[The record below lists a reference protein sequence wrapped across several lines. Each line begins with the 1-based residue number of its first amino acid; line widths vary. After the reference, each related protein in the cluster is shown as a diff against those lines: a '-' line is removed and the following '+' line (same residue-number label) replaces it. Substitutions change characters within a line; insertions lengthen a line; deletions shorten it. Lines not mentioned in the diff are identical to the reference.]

1 MNRPTSITEM
11 QARTAAFGTE
21 AGRAKGLAYRPDS
34 TDIFISPYAKCGT
47 TWMQQIVHG
56 LRTGGDMDF
65 DEITQV
71 VPWIELAHDLK
82 LDIHAPQ
89 KVRPH
94 AFKSHLSWHEIPK
107 GGRYIIVLR
116 DPVDAFLSFFR
127 FLEGWHFEAGSVTL
141 AQFADY
147 ALNRDGGRNYW
158 QHTASW
164 WGQRDNPDVLL
175 LCYEDM
181 KTDLAGAVQRVADF
195 MGEYPPERVAL
206 ATRQAGFDFMKAH
219 AHRFDDNYLRSILD
233 PVCGLPP
240 DGEASKVSA
249 GRAGQGA
256 AAVSPAIRARL
267 DAAWVRTLGAEFGL
281 PDYAALRAEMAA
293 RSGA

>member
-1 MNRPTSITEM
+1 MKIL
-11 QARTAAFGTE
+11 ALGAA
-21 AGRAKGLAYRPDS
+21 GLAVVGIVAASS
-34 TDIFISPYAKCGT
+34 TIY
-47 TWMQQIVHG
+47 
-56 LRTGGDMDF
+56 TGGDMDF

-89 KVRPH
+89 RARPH
-94 AFKSHLSWHEIPK
+94 AFKSHLCWDEIPK

-116 DPVDAFLSFFR
+116 DPLDAFVSFFR

-141 AQFADY
+141 APFADD
-147 ALNRDGGRNYW
+147 ALDRESGRNYW
-158 QHTASW
+158 RHTASW

-175 LCYEDM
+175 LAYEDM
-181 KTDLAGAVQRVADF
+181 KADLPGTVQRVADF
-195 MGEYPPERVAL
+195 MGGYPPERVAL

-219 AHRFDDNYLRSILD
+219 ADQFDDNYLRRILD

-240 DGEASKVSA
+240 DGQASKVSA

-256 AAVSPAIRARL
+256 ATVGPAIRARL
-267 DAAWVRTLGAEFGL
+267 DAAWAGTLGAAFGL
-281 PDYAALRAEMAA
+281 PDYAALRAEMVVQP
-293 RSGA
+293 RKGLSRPES